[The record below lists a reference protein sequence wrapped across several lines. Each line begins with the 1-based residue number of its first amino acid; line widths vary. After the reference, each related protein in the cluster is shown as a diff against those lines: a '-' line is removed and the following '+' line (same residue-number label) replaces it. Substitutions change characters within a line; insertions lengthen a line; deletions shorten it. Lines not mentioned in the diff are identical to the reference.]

1 MYYGQVAYLLLET
14 KKQYRSRDISFGQ
27 KKLWA
32 YNITKLHQFLMR
44 GRQNDQIRTFTKCSR

>member
-44 GRQNDQIRTFTKCSR
+44 GR